1 MRHTSNSK
9 FISKPIDDI
18 FFDCDS
24 TLSSI
29 EGIDELAARLGKGAE
44 IAALT
49 NAAMN
54 GEVKLEDV
62 YAERLRRIQPTRA
75 DLDAIAEA
83 YRRTAIPDAKEVIAR
98 LSAIGKRVFVVSG
111 GMAEA
116 VVPFALWLGVPPGRI
131 FAVPVLFDENGR
143 FAGVAPSPLTTQ
155 TGKTQIIRAAREQGR
170 AAMLV
175 GDGSSDLA
183 AREAV
188 DMFVGFGGVVARPLV
203 AQHADVFI
211 RENSLRQ
218 VVELAEGK
226 K

>member
-1 MRHTSNSK
+1 M
-9 FISKPIDDI
+9 DDI

-54 GEVKLEDV
+54 GEVALEDV

-83 YRRTAIPDAKEVIAR
+83 YKRTVIPDAREVIAR
-98 LSAIGKRVFVVSG
+98 LGAIGKRVFVVSG

-116 VVPFALWLGVPPGRI
+116 VVPFALWLGVPRQRI
-131 FAVPVLFDENGR
+131 FATPLVFDESGKYVE
-143 FAGVAPSPLTTQ
+143 VAPTPLTTQ
-155 TGKTQIIRAAREQGR
+155 TGKISVIRAAREPGR
-170 AAMLV
+170 TAMLV
-175 GDGSSDLA
+175 GDGASDLA

-203 AQHADVFI
+203 AQKADVFI
-211 RENSLRQ
+211 RENSLAKIID
-218 VVELAEGK
+218 LAQDF
-226 K
+226 